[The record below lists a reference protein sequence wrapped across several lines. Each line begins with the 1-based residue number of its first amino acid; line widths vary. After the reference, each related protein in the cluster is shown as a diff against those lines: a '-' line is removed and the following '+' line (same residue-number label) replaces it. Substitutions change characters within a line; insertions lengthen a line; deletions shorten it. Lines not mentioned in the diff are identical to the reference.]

1 MISVSIDFI
10 LFIVWII
17 SGIITIIGG
26 FTDDEKKTPI
36 LNYILLWIT
45 FLFEMLSKMTLTGG
59 LPFGK

>member
-10 LFIVWII
+10 LFIIWII
-17 SGIITIIGG
+17 AGIVTIIGG

-36 LNYILLWIT
+36 LNYILLWIV
-45 FLFEMLSKMTLTGG
+45 FLLEMISKMILTGG